1 GRLVRK
7 IELSVTFCLLGKAQ
21 KGGGK
26 IFQLGAHL
34 WIVFDFGAGQE
45 LKSLRAIFIP
55 RDHSE
60 DPMSFYTALPR
71 VMQHF

>member
-1 GRLVRK
+1 
-7 IELSVTFCLLGKAQ
+7 
-21 KGGGK
+21 
-26 IFQLGAHL
+26 L
-34 WIVFDFGAGQE
+34 WIAFDFGPGQE
-45 LKSLRAIFIP
+45 LKSLRAIFVFIP